1 MTPLCTGHAGASTIK
16 LTPERAG
23 HAATRLKSGQVLI
36 TGGVNESATLTSA
49 LLYNLTTGTLT
60 PTGNM
65 NSARASHTSTLLN
78 GGTVLIS
85 GGGFTKGDMSSFLES
100 VTVAR
105 DLQAAGYLAISIQ
118 YRLARGRAAST
129 LVTNCVCSL
138 RKTAVSRL
146 PLPIS

>member
-49 LLYNLTTGTLT
+49 LLYNLTTGT

-78 GGTVLIS
+78 DGTVLIS
-85 GGGFTKGDMSSFLES
+85 GGGFTKGDMSSFPES